1 MNYIEQIK
9 GFWRLHEQEE
19 FSSNE
24 IALYFYLLEVNN
36 ITSWIPSFKR
46 NNSKIEVDLG
56 MSYTVLRNSRNRL
69 KQSGAL
75 DFKTTNG
82 SPNTSYTLTT
92 FVKKA
97 EVRAEVR
104 AEVGAEVG
112 AQVGSRLGHTKDKLK
127 PKLKLNNIS
136 SVAKAPE
143 EKEPTK
149 FWKSFVDIWF
159 RRYDEVTGA
168 KPTFNPAAAKNLKSI
183 IQRLE
188 KMYFDKNTEHWEE
201 VKALITFNKFIDN
214 ALRDDW
220 LKSNFLLTNL
230 STQFDKIINQPKNG
244 TKSNT
249 TGTPSSN
256 SGYKSASI
264 DTAELIQQLTDDADN
279 GNIPGQYS

>member
-9 GFWRLHEQEE
+9 GFWRSHDVETYPT
-19 FSSNE
+19 NV

-36 ITSWIPSFKR
+36 KTSWSVSFKR
-46 NNSKIEVDLG
+46 NNSKICADLG
-56 MSYTVLRNSRNRL
+56 ISYPTLNNSRNRL
-69 KQSGAL
+69 KQSGL
-75 DFKTTNG
+75 IDFKTQNG
-82 SPNTSYTLTT
+82 NANVTYTLKEFLKVTN
-92 FVKKA
+92 
-97 EVRAEVR
+97 EVSVEVTN
-104 AEVGAEVG
+104 EVTNE
-112 AQVGSRLGHTKDKLK
+112 VGSRLFKSKDKLK
-127 PKLKLNNIS
+127 QKLKLNNIS

-188 KMYFDKNTEHWEE
+188 KMYFDKNNEHWEE

-249 TGTPSSN
+249 TGTTSSN

-264 DTAELIQQLTDDADN
+264 DTAELIQQLTDDAEN

>member
-9 GFWRLHEQEE
+9 GFWRSHDVETYPT
-19 FSSNE
+19 NV

-36 ITSWIPSFKR
+36 KTSWSVSFKR
-46 NNSKIEVDLG
+46 NNSKICADLG
-56 MSYTVLRNSRNRL
+56 ISYPTLNNSRNRL
-69 KQSGAL
+69 KQSGL
-75 DFKTTNG
+75 IDFKTQNG
-82 SPNTSYTLTT
+82 NANVTYTLKEFLKVTN
-92 FVKKA
+92 
-97 EVRAEVR
+97 EVSVEVTN
-104 AEVGAEVG
+104 EVTNE
-112 AQVGSRLGHTKDKLK
+112 VGSRLFKSKDKLK
-127 PKLKLNNIS
+127 QKLKLNNIS

-183 IQRLE
+183 IHRLE
-188 KMYFDKNTEHWEE
+188 KLYFDKNNEHWEE

-264 DTAELIQQLTDDADN
+264 DTAELIQQLTDDAEN

>member
-9 GFWRLHEQEE
+9 GFWRSHDVETYPT
-19 FSSNE
+19 NV

-36 ITSWIPSFKR
+36 KTSWSVSFKR
-46 NNSKIEVDLG
+46 NNSKICADLG
-56 MSYTVLRNSRNRL
+56 ISYPTLNNSRNRL
-69 KQSGAL
+69 KQSGL
-75 DFKTTNG
+75 IDFKTQNG
-82 SPNTSYTLTT
+82 NANVTYTLKEFLKVTN
-92 FVKKA
+92 
-97 EVRAEVR
+97 EVSDEVTN
-104 AEVGAEVG
+104 EVTNE
-112 AQVGSRLGHTKDKLK
+112 VGSRLFKSKDKLK
-127 PKLKLNNIS
+127 LKQKLNNIS

-159 RRYDEVTGA
+159 RRYDQVTGA

-249 TGTPSSN
+249 SGTPSSN

-264 DTAELIQQLTDDADN
+264 DTAELIQQLTNDAEN